1 LPGADRRRF
10 RSRALAGPPGVATA
24 ANRTAANRRAGF
36 RAALRAAGLE
46 TEAAPIAAAEAYK
59 IEAGRIA
66 MERLLAGPAFTAV
79 AVANDMLCLG
89 VYDALEAA
97 GLGVAADVSVTGFN
111 DMP

>member
-1 LPGADRRRF
+1 
-10 RSRALAGPPGVATA
+10 
-24 ANRTAANRRAGF
+24 
-36 RAALRAAGLE
+36 
-46 TEAAPIAAAEAYK
+46 
-59 IEAGRIA
+59 

-111 DMP
+111 DMPYVDRIHPALTTVRIQHAEMGRQAAAMLLGDLAQPGGQRESCSSP